1 MRTLHAFAA
10 ALLVAALV
18 STGCAERDEDAE
30 LAADTTTLHRG
41 NGLEPESLDPHRA
54 RGVETFSILR
64 DLYEGLVAEAAD
76 GTLIPGV
83 AESWTVSD
91 DGLVWT
97 FALRGDAHWSNG
109 DAVTADDFAWSLR
122 RAVDPATGSGY
133 APMLAVIADIQ
144 VPDAQTLELTL
155 TGPTPYLPGL
165 LAQPIAFPVHRAS
178 VETHD
183 TRFTRPE
190 NSVTNGAFRLVEWVS
205 QSHLRIERNTEYW
218 NDGATKLDAV
228 VYYPV
233 ESEATELARY
243 RAGELHLTRTFPA
256 QQYEWLVRN
265 LGEEVRTA
273 PYLSTYFYGL
283 NLTREP
289 FADNLELRA
298 ALSMAIDREVIAKQV
313 MGAGEI
319 AAWSWVPPGIAD
331 YTPQAYDWAEWPDE
345 QRIDEARR
353 LYAAAGYS
361 AAEPLRV
368 ELRYNTAEAHRR
380 IAVAIASMWRDA
392 LGVETVLHN
401 EEWGTF
407 LANRQAQTLEVY
419 RSGWVGDYNDAN
431 TFAEALLASH
441 GLNDMGWHNAR
452 YEALVL
458 DAGRETDLVARRAML
473 EEAER
478 VMLAE
483 YPLIPL
489 YFYVS
494 KALVKPEV
502 RGYEPNVMNV
512 HPSRHLYLTQ

>member
-1 MRTLHAFAA
+1 MTMPRAVAV
-10 ALLVAALV
+10 ALLVAALIAA
-18 STGCAERDEDAE
+18 GCVERDE
-30 LAADTTTLHRG
+30 AATATDTTTLHRG

-76 GTLIPGV
+76 GSLTPGV
-83 AESWTVSD
+83 AASWAVSD

-97 FALRGDAHWSNG
+97 FALRSDARWSNG
-109 DAVTADDFAWSLR
+109 DPVTAHDFEWSLR

-133 APMLAVIADIQ
+133 APMLAVIAGIR
-144 VPDAQTLELTL
+144 VPDAHTLELTL

-178 VETHD
+178 VEAHD
-183 TRFTRPE
+183 ARFTRPQH
-190 NSVTNGAFRLVEWVS
+190 SVTNGAFHLVEWVS
-205 QSHLRIERNTEYW
+205 QSHLRIERNAHYW
-218 NDGATKLDAV
+218 NDSATRLDAV
-228 VYYPV
+228 VYHPV

-265 LGEEVRTA
+265 LGDEVRTV

-298 ALSMAIDREVIAKQV
+298 ALSMAIDREVIANQV

-319 AAWSWVPPGIAD
+319 PAWSWVPPGIAD
-331 YTPQAYDWAEWPDE
+331 YTPQPYEWADWPPE
-345 QRIDEARR
+345 QRIAEARR

-361 AAEPLRV
+361 AAAPLRV

-380 IAVAIASMWRDA
+380 IAVAVASMWRDA

-407 LANRQAQTLEVY
+407 LANRQTQVLQVY

-431 TFAEALLASH
+431 TFAEALLAGH

-452 YEALVL
+452 YEALVRG
-458 DAGRETDLVARRAML
+458 AGRETDTDARRAML

-478 VMLAE
+478 LMLAE

-502 RGYEPNVMNV
+502 RGYEPNIMNV
-512 HPSRHLYLTQ
+512 HPSRHLYLEH